1 MRVPLLFLGSLATVT
16 AWTVRQAAHAGP
28 AAIKMFL
35 LEQSQQKTA
44 KQASFSGLSTQQ
56 PLIQPFESEFPA
68 RFFTQPLDHFAET
81 GHTFPQRYWVNT
93 RHYVKGGPVI
103 VLDGGETSGEDRLPF
118 LDTGIV
124 NILANA
130 TNGLGI
136 VLEHRYYG
144 TSMPVAN
151 LSTDSLRWLNNAQS
165 AADSA
170 NFMANVQIEGIDE
183 DLTATKKPWIYYG
196 GSYAGARAAHMRVV
210 YPSLVFG
217 AIASSAVTHAQIPFP
232 EYYDLIRNYTEPDC
246 REALEKSV
254 KTVDHLLSMDLTRGL
269 IKSLFGLHGLKDD
282 HDFVSVLHSVQ
293 GSWQSKNWDPA
304 VGSTRWDDFC
314 AALVGKSSDEFLT
327 AEDFAA
333 LESDGHEL
341 SELFKTQAVDFTLLN
356 YALYVRKYIVSR
368 CPEGRTVEECFGSD
382 DPETY
387 LDTSLDSTWRA
398 WTYQVCTGKSLSTPS
413 LPPQRLPHVRMGL
426 LPGTAS
432 PALTTSL
439 PLIPR
444 LRQIAP
450 PNPDH
455 PSIISR
461 LIDLEYTSRICKLAF
476 PPGKVSSVPNW
487 PNVTAV
493 NALGDF
499 DITAH
504 RLALIDG
511 EQDPWRPACPHSDYA
526 VDRNDTTSRPF
537 KVIPGGVHHWDENGL
552 ADPSKEPADV
562 QKIHAEEVAFV
573 KEWLKEWQAA
583 N

>member
-1 MRVPLLFLGSLATVT
+1 MRVLLLFLGSLSTVT

-28 AAIKMFL
+28 AAIKMFM

-44 KQASFSGLSTQQ
+44 KQTSFSGLFMQQ
-56 PLIQPFESEFPA
+56 PLIQPFESEFAA
-68 RFFTQPLDHFAET
+68 RYFIQPLDHFAEI

-93 RHYVKGGPVI
+93 RHYVKGGPI
-103 VLDGGETSGEDRLPF
+103 FVLDGGETSGEDRLPF

-124 NILANA
+124 DILANA

-183 DLTATKKPWIYYG
+183 DLTATKRPWIYYG
-196 GSYAGARAAHMRVV
+196 GSYAGARAAHMRVL

-217 AIASSAVTHAQIPFP
+217 AIASSAVTHAQISFP
-232 EYYDLIRNYTEPDC
+232 EYYDLIRNYTAPDC
-246 REALEKSV
+246 REALESSV
-254 KTVDHLLSMDLTRGL
+254 KLVDHLLSMDLTRGL
-269 IKSLFGLHGLKDD
+269 IKSLFGLRELKDD
-282 HDFVSVLHSVQ
+282 RDFVSVLHSAR

-314 AALVGKSSDEFLT
+314 DALVGKSNNESLIT
-327 AEDFAA
+327 EDIAA

-341 SELFKTQAVDFTLLN
+341 LESLKVEAVDFTIFN
-356 YALYVRKYIVSR
+356 YARYVRKHVVSR
-368 CPEGRTVEECFGSD
+368 CPDGWTVEECFGSN
-382 DPETY
+382 DPELY
-387 LDTSLDSTWRA
+387 LDSSLNSTWRA
-398 WTYQVCTGKSLSTPS
+398 WTYQVCTEWGYF
-413 LPPQRLPHVRMGL
+413 
-426 LPGTAS
+426 
-432 PALTTSL
+432 
-439 PLIPR
+439 
-444 LRQIAP
+444 QIAS

-461 LIDLEYTSRICKLAF
+461 LIDLDYTSQICKLAF

-504 RLALIDG
+504 RLAFVDG

-526 VDRNDTTSRPF
+526 ATRNDTISRPF

-552 ADPSKEPADV
+552 GDPSKEPADI
-562 QKIHAEEVAFV
+562 QKIHADEVAFV